1 MESRECPRRRE
12 AATSGKLGEKPPM
25 LGPGERPAEPGRE
38 AGDGA
43 DGGQAGGATGRK
55 MGSVSQTTGILAV
68 LDLASGPA
76 CV

>member
-1 MESRECPRRRE
+1 
-12 AATSGKLGEKPPM
+12 M